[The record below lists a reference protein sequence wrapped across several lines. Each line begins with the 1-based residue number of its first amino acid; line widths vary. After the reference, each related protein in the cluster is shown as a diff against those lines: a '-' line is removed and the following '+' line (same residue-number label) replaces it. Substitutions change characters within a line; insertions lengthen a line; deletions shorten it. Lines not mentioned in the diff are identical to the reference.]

1 MWFELT
7 HSERSE
13 FRSFSTFLSFTC
25 AVLLSLVSFFLPS
38 DRFPGKVRSFLQEK
52 AEIITVSAFAFS
64 GVMRLSIM
72 HWRSQEPCMYGHHSC
87 LAFAIELADLS
98 WDVTASALEPVVD
111 AFSRNRG
118 VIGRAAEIIE
128 MKHCIWAGD
137 SGVRIYLW
145 NCFFKE
151 VYSILL

>member
-7 HSERSE
+7 HSEWSE
-13 FRSFSTFLSFTC
+13 FRSFSTLSLLSFTC
-25 AVLLSLVSFFLPS
+25 AVLLFGFFLSSS
-38 DRFPGKVRSFLQEK
+38 DRFPGKSQESQEK

-98 WDVTASALEPVVD
+98 WDVTASALGASCWCLLKKSWGHRESCRD
-111 AFSRNRG
+111 YRNETLHLSRWFRSEN
-118 VIGRAAEIIE
+118 IS
-128 MKHCIWAGD
+128 MK
-137 SGVRIYLW
+137 
-145 NCFFKE
+145 
-151 VYSILL
+151 LLF

>member
-7 HSERSE
+7 HSEWSE
-13 FRSFSTFLSFTC
+13 FRSFLTFLSFTC
-25 AVLLSLVSFFLPS
+25 AVLLFGFFLSSS
-38 DRFPGKVRSFLQEK
+38 DRFPGKVRALQEK